1 MADSKRKIVVSQIKM
16 HSTKVE
22 PRKGKGMALCDS
34 PMFYFPNLYL
44 NTKQAPDL
52 EGKDAGEEV
61 EMIVKGKITSHSI
74 NSNSRDGK
82 KADKRESF
90 DVQITDIGL
99 VK

>member
-22 PRKGKGMALCDS
+22 PKKYKGMALCGPS
-34 PMFYFPNLYL
+34 VYYPNIYL

-52 EGKDAGEEV
+52 EGKDAGDEV
-61 EMIVKGKITSHSI
+61 EMVVKGKITSHSI
-74 NSNSRDGK
+74 NSNSMDGK
-82 KADKRESF
+82 KSDKRETF
-90 DVQITDIGL
+90 DVQISSIGL